1 MKRLVEQSFIQ
12 IMDINEQVE
21 VSTYNIIKIGDLIK
35 LSANIE
41 IKQNIENQ
49 LIIKFEN
56 ENENDVSYGFATNI
70 DTGDI
75 YSIKCLNG
83 EVKGSLSSGNYQLLI
98 II

>member
-1 MKRLVEQSFIQ
+1 MRRLLEQANIQ
-12 IMDINEQVE
+12 IMNINEQVE
-21 VSTYNIIKIGDLIK
+21 VSSYNIIKIGDLIK

-49 LIIKFEN
+49 LIMKFEN
-56 ENENDVSYGFATNI
+56 ENAVSYGFATNI

-83 EVKGSLSSGNYQLLI
+83 EVKGSLSSGNYQILI

>member
-1 MKRLVEQSFIQ
+1 MKRLVEQTNIQ
-12 IMDINEQVE
+12 LMNINEQVE
-21 VSTYNIIKIGDLIK
+21 VSSYNIIKIGDLIK

-41 IKQNIENQ
+41 IKQNIDNQ

-56 ENENDVSYGFATNI
+56 ENSVSYGFATNI
-70 DTGDI
+70 NTGDI

-83 EVKGSLSSGNYQLLI
+83 EVKGSLSSGNYQILI

>member
-1 MKRLVEQSFIQ
+1 MRRLLEQTNIQ
-12 IMDINEQVE
+12 LMDINENIE
-21 VSTYNIIKIGDLIK
+21 VSSYNIIKIGDLIK

-56 ENENDVSYGFATNI
+56 ESAVSYGFATNI

-83 EVKGSLSSGNYQLLI
+83 EVKGSLSSGNYQILI

>member
-1 MKRLVEQSFIQ
+1 MRRLVEQSFIQ
-12 IMDINEQVE
+12 LMEINGHVE
-21 VSTYNIIKIGDLIK
+21 ISSYSIIKIGDLIK

-41 IKQNIENQ
+41 IKQNIDNQ

-56 ENENDVSYGFATNI
+56 ENSVSYGFATNI

-83 EVKGSLSSGNYQLLI
+83 EVKGSLSSGNYQILI

>member
-1 MKRLVEQSFIQ
+1 MKRLLEQSFIQ
-12 IMDINEQVE
+12 LMDINENVE
-21 VSTYNIIKIGDLIK
+21 VSSYSIIKIGDLIK

-49 LIIKFEN
+49 LIMKFEN
-56 ENENDVSYGFATNI
+56 ENGVSYGFATNI

-75 YSIKCLNG
+75 YSIRCLNG
-83 EVKGSLSSGNYQLLI
+83 EVKGSLSSGNYQILI

>member
-1 MKRLVEQSFIQ
+1 
-12 IMDINEQVE
+12 MDINGHVE
-21 VSTYNIIKIGDLIK
+21 VSSYNIIKIGDLIK

-41 IKQNIENQ
+41 IKQNIDNQ
-49 LIIKFEN
+49 LIMKFEN
-56 ENENDVSYGFATNI
+56 ENSVSYGFATNI

-83 EVKGSLSSGNYQLLI
+83 EVKGSLSSGNYQILI

>member
-1 MKRLVEQSFIQ
+1 MKRLVEQTNIQ
-12 IMDINEQVE
+12 LMDINEHIE
-21 VSTYNIIKIGDLIK
+21 VTSYNIIKIGDLIK

-56 ENENDVSYGFATNI
+56 ENSVSYGFATNI

>member
-12 IMDINEQVE
+12 LMNINDQVE
-21 VSTYNIIKIGDLIK
+21 VSSYNIIKIGDLIK
-35 LSANIE
+35 LIANIE
-41 IKQNIENQ
+41 IRRNIENQ

-56 ENENDVSYGFATNI
+56 ENSVSYGFATNI
-70 DTGDI
+70 DTGNI

-83 EVKGSLSSGNYQLLI
+83 EVKGSLSSGNYQILI

>member
-56 ENENDVSYGFATNI
+56 ENDVSYGFATNI

>member
-1 MKRLVEQSFIQ
+1 MKRLVEQTNIQ
-12 IMDINEQVE
+12 LMNINEKVE
-21 VSTYNIIKIGDLIK
+21 VSSYNIIKIGDLIK
-35 LSANIE
+35 LSANIV

-56 ENENDVSYGFATNI
+56 DNAVSYGFATNI

-83 EVKGSLSSGNYQLLI
+83 EVKGSLLSGNYQILI

>member
-1 MKRLVEQSFIQ
+1 
-12 IMDINEQVE
+12 MDINGHAK
-21 VSTYNIIKIGDLIK
+21 VSSYNIIKIGDLIK

-49 LIIKFEN
+49 LILKFEN
-56 ENENDVSYGFATNI
+56 ENSVSYGFATNI

-75 YSIKCLNG
+75 YSIRCLNG

>member
-1 MKRLVEQSFIQ
+1 MRRLLEQTNIQ
-12 IMDINEQVE
+12 LIDINENVE
-21 VSTYNIIKIGDLIK
+21 VSSYNIIKIGDIIK

-56 ENENDVSYGFATNI
+56 ENSVSYGFATNI

-75 YSIKCLNG
+75 YSIRCLNG
-83 EVKGSLSSGNYQLLI
+83 EVKGSLSSGNYQILI

>member
-12 IMDINEQVE
+12 LMDINKNVE
-21 VSTYNIIKIGDLIK
+21 VSSYNIIKIGDLIK

-41 IKQNIENQ
+41 IKQNIDNQ

-56 ENENDVSYGFATNI
+56 ENNVSYGFATNI

>member
-12 IMDINEQVE
+12 LMDINEQVE
-21 VSTYNIIKIGDLIK
+21 VASYNIIKIGDLIK

-41 IKQNIENQ
+41 IKQNIDNQ
-49 LIIKFEN
+49 VIIKFEN
-56 ENENDVSYGFATNI
+56 DNSISYGFATNI

-75 YSIKCLNG
+75 YSIRCLNG
-83 EVKGSLSSGNYQLLI
+83 EVKGSLSSGNYQILI

>member
-1 MKRLVEQSFIQ
+1 MKRLLEQTNIQ
-12 IMDINEQVE
+12 IININEQVE
-21 VSTYNIIKIGDLIK
+21 VSSYSIIKIGDLIK

-49 LIIKFEN
+49 LILKFEN
-56 ENENDVSYGFATNI
+56 ENSVSYGFATNI

-83 EVKGSLSSGNYQLLI
+83 EVKGSLSSGNYQILI

>member
-1 MKRLVEQSFIQ
+1 MRRLLEQTNIQ
-12 IMDINEQVE
+12 LMNINENVK
-21 VSTYNIIKIGDLIK
+21 VSSYNIIKIGDLIK
-35 LSANIE
+35 LNANIE

-56 ENENDVSYGFATNI
+56 ENAVSYGFATNI

-83 EVKGSLSSGNYQLLI
+83 EVKGSLTSGNYQILI

>member
-12 IMDINEQVE
+12 IININENVE
-21 VSTYNIIKIGDLIK
+21 VSSYNIIKIGDLIK

-49 LIIKFEN
+49 IIIKFEN
-56 ENENDVSYGFATNI
+56 DNVVSYGFATNI

-83 EVKGSLSSGNYQLLI
+83 EVKGSLSSGNYQILI

>member
-12 IMDINEQVE
+12 LMVINEHVE
-21 VSTYNIIKIGDLIK
+21 VSSYNIIKIGDLIK
-35 LSANIE
+35 LSANIK

-49 LIIKFEN
+49 LILKFEN
-56 ENENDVSYGFATNI
+56 DNTVSYGFATNI

-83 EVKGSLSSGNYQLLI
+83 EVKGSLSSGNYQILI

>member
-12 IMDINEQVE
+12 IMNINENVE
-21 VSTYNIIKIGDLIK
+21 VSSYNIIKIGDLIK

-41 IKQNIENQ
+41 LKQNIENQ
-49 LIIKFEN
+49 LILKFEN
-56 ENENDVSYGFATNI
+56 ENSVSYGFATNI

-83 EVKGSLSSGNYQLLI
+83 EVKGSLSSGNYQILI

>member
-1 MKRLVEQSFIQ
+1 MRRLLEQTNIQ
-12 IMDINEQVE
+12 IININEQVK
-21 VSTYNIIKIGDLIK
+21 VSSYSIIKIGDLIK

-56 ENENDVSYGFATNI
+56 ENSISYGFATNI

-83 EVKGSLSSGNYQLLI
+83 EVKGSLSSGYYQLLI

>member
-12 IMDINEQVE
+12 IMDINENVE
-21 VSTYNIIKIGDLIK
+21 VSSYNIIKIGDLIK
-35 LSANIE
+35 ISANIE

-49 LIIKFEN
+49 LILKFEN
-56 ENENDVSYGFATNI
+56 ENSVSYGFATNI

-75 YSIKCLNG
+75 YSIRCLNG
-83 EVKGSLSSGNYQLLI
+83 EVKGSLSIGNYQLLI

>member
-1 MKRLVEQSFIQ
+1 MRRLLDQTNIQ
-12 IMDINEQVE
+12 LMDINEHV
-21 VSTYNIIKIGDLIK
+21 VASSYNIIKIGELIK

-49 LIIKFEN
+49 IIFKFEN
-56 ENENDVSYGFATNI
+56 DNTVSYGFATNI

-83 EVKGSLSSGNYQLLI
+83 EVKGSLSSGNYQILI

>member
-1 MKRLVEQSFIQ
+1 MRRLLEQTNIQ
-12 IMDINEQVE
+12 LININGQVE
-21 VSTYNIIKIGDLIK
+21 VSSYNIIKIGDLLKII
-35 LSANIE
+35 ANIE

-56 ENENDVSYGFATNI
+56 DNAVSYGFATNI

-75 YSIKCLNG
+75 YSIRCLNG

>member
-1 MKRLVEQSFIQ
+1 MKRLVEQSFLQ
-12 IMDINEQVE
+12 LMDINEHVK
-21 VSTYNIIKIGDLIK
+21 VSSYNIIKIGDLIK

-49 LIIKFEN
+49 LIIKF

>member
-1 MKRLVEQSFIQ
+1 MKRLVEQSFIKL
-12 IMDINEQVE
+12 MDINEHVE
-21 VSTYNIIKIGDLIK
+21 VSSYNIIKIGDLVK

-49 LIIKFEN
+49 LILKFEN
-56 ENENDVSYGFATNI
+56 ENSVSYGFATNI

-75 YSIKCLNG
+75 YSIRCLNG
-83 EVKGSLSSGNYQLLI
+83 EVKGSLSSGNYQILI

>member
-1 MKRLVEQSFIQ
+1 MRRLLEQTNIQ
-12 IMDINEQVE
+12 IININEQVE
-21 VSTYNIIKIGDLIK
+21 VSSYSIIKIGDLIK

-56 ENENDVSYGFATNI
+56 ENDVSYGFATNI

-75 YSIKCLNG
+75 YSIRCLNG
-83 EVKGSLSSGNYQLLI
+83 EVKGSLSSGNYQILI

>member
-1 MKRLVEQSFIQ
+1 MKRLLEQSFIQ

-21 VSTYNIIKIGDLIK
+21 VTSYNIIKIGDLIR

-41 IKQNIENQ
+41 IKQNIDNQ

-56 ENENDVSYGFATNI
+56 ENSVSYGFATNI

-75 YSIKCLNG
+75 YSIRCLNG
-83 EVKGSLSSGNYQLLI
+83 EVKGSLSSGNYQILI

>member
-1 MKRLVEQSFIQ
+1 MKRLVEQLYIQ
-12 IMDINEQVE
+12 LMDINENVE
-21 VSTYNIIKIGDLIK
+21 VSSYNIIKIGDLIK
-35 LSANIE
+35 LIANIE
-41 IKQNIENQ
+41 IKQNIDNQ

-56 ENENDVSYGFATNI
+56 ENSVSYGFATNI

-83 EVKGSLSSGNYQLLI
+83 EVKGSLSSGNYQILI

>member
-1 MKRLVEQSFIQ
+1 MKRLVEQSYIQ
-12 IMDINEQVE
+12 LMNINEQVE
-21 VSTYNIIKIGDLIK
+21 VSSYDIIKIGDLIK

-49 LIIKFEN
+49 LIMKFEN
-56 ENENDVSYGFATNI
+56 GNAVSYGFATNI

-75 YSIKCLNG
+75 YSIRCLNG
-83 EVKGSLSSGNYQLLI
+83 EVKGSLSSGNYQILI

>member
-1 MKRLVEQSFIQ
+1 MKRLVEQLFIQ
-12 IMDINEQVE
+12 IMNINEHVE
-21 VSTYNIIKIGDLIK
+21 VSSYNIIKIGDLVK
-35 LSANIE
+35 LNANIE

-49 LIIKFEN
+49 LIMKFEN
-56 ENENDVSYGFATNI
+56 ENSVSYGFATNI

>member
-1 MKRLVEQSFIQ
+1 MKRLLEQSFIQ
-12 IMDINEQVE
+12 LMDINEQVE
-21 VSTYNIIKIGDLIK
+21 VSSYNIIKIGDLIK

-56 ENENDVSYGFATNI
+56 ENAVSYGFATNI

-75 YSIKCLNG
+75 YSIRCLNG
-83 EVKGSLSSGNYQLLI
+83 EVKGSLTSGNYQILI

>member
-1 MKRLVEQSFIQ
+1 MRRLLEQTNIQ
-12 IMDINEQVE
+12 LIDINEHVE
-21 VSTYNIIKIGDLIK
+21 LTSYNIIKIGDLIK

-49 LIIKFEN
+49 LIIKF

>member
-1 MKRLVEQSFIQ
+1 MRRLLEQTNIQ
-12 IMDINEQVE
+12 LMDINDQVE
-21 VSTYNIIKIGDLIK
+21 ATSYNIIKTGDLIK
-35 LSANIE
+35 LSANIK

-49 LIIKFEN
+49 LILKF

-83 EVKGSLSSGNYQLLI
+83 EVKGSLSSGNYQILI

>member
-12 IMDINEQVE
+12 IMDINEHIE
-21 VSTYNIIKIGDLIK
+21 LSSYNIIKIGDLIK

-41 IKQNIENQ
+41 INQNIENQ

-56 ENENDVSYGFATNI
+56 DNAMSYGFATNI

-75 YSIKCLNG
+75 YSIRCLNG
-83 EVKGSLSSGNYQLLI
+83 EVKGSLSSGKYQILI

>member
-1 MKRLVEQSFIQ
+1 MKRLVEQTCIQ
-12 IMDINEQVE
+12 LMNINEQVK
-21 VSTYNIIKIGDLIK
+21 VSSYNIIKIGDLIK

-56 ENENDVSYGFATNI
+56 ENDVSYGFATNI

-75 YSIKCLNG
+75 YSIRCLNG